1 MVTRVPTIFCI
12 SLCFWYVIELLML
25 ISKMVLVFHLSK
37 QTKTKTDFFIWH
49 FLAVPSPSWRK
60 VDNLV
65 AIGRGLPIVLR
76 ACEFDSFSMSVKSW
90 SIADLILQQQ
100 RRKLTRCIKIRYFWT
115 LTKAIPFSL
124 SLVLVQH
131 NFDFCWFY
139 FQTFEFRFIQGFVCT
154 FREFNF

>member
-1 MVTRVPTIFCI
+1 
-12 SLCFWYVIELLML
+12 ML

-37 QTKTKTDFFIWH
+37 QTKTKTDVFIWH

-100 RRKLTRCIKIRYFWT
+100 RRKLTRCIKIRYF
-115 LTKAIPFSL
+115 
-124 SLVLVQH
+124 
-131 NFDFCWFY
+131 
-139 FQTFEFRFIQGFVCT
+139 
-154 FREFNF
+154 